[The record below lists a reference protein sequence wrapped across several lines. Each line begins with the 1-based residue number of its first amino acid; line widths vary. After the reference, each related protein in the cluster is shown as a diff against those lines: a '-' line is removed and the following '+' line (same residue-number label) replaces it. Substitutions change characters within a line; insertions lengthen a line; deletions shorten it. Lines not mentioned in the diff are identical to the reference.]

1 MEFCPKCG
9 SLLMMKKTKFGC
21 PRCNYVAKGRVE
33 IKIKEN
39 INEAVPVAVANEKE
53 GEVHPITDYD
63 CEKCGSKKSYFW
75 IQQMRSGD
83 EPESKFYKC
92 VKCKN
97 TVRVDD

>member
-9 SLLMMKKTKFGC
+9 ALLMMKKTKFGC
-21 PRCNYVAKGRVE
+21 PRCNYTAKGKIEIRTEEKMKDKQEIAVVE
-33 IKIKEN
+33 
-39 INEAVPVAVANEKE
+39 EKE

-63 CEKCGSKKSYFW
+63 CDKCKNKKAYFW
-75 IQQMRSGD
+75 IRQMRSGD

-97 TVRVDD
+97 VVRVDD

>member
-9 SLLMMKKTKFGC
+9 ALLMMRKTKFGC
-21 PRCNYVAKGRVE
+21 PRCNYMAKGKIDME
-33 IKIKEN
+33 IKEKVEMTHG
-39 INEAVPVAVANEKE
+39 VAVVDEKI
-53 GEVHPITDYD
+53 GEVHPITDWD
-63 CEKCGSKKSYFW
+63 CEKCGNKKSYFW
-75 IQQMRSGD
+75 IRQMRSGD